1 MQIYSIVTVIIKCIF
16 YSLATAI
23 KQYFCG
29 GVKIFFALIKNNYQL
44 LYVYYFMTLLFCITL
59 LAITGFITAFT
70 ALPGKRCKTILPVWI
85 YIVVAAAISSCQS
98 TTQKTAAVASKDSS
112 ITPIELPQPQPI
124 AKAEAEK
131 IRKACQ
137 LWYDSTLSLKGF
149 NGGVIVAKNGNIVFE
164 KYSGTVHLPGT
175 DIITANTPLHIASVS
190 KTFTAMA
197 VLKLWQ
203 DGKLNIDDELS
214 KYITSFNYPGVTIRS
229 LLNHRSGLPNYTYFM
244 DNLTWDKTKTVTNEE
259 VLNFLNANKATLQNL
274 VQPNTHFSYC
284 NTNFALLALVIENVT
299 GKKYPEYM
307 QQTFFAP
314 LQMKNTFVYSNNAD
328 SLKVAPSY
336 DWKERL
342 IHFNF
347 LDGVY
352 GDKNIYTT
360 PQDLLTWDRFL
371 NSKKIFT
378 EETLAQAYTPYS
390 NEKPGIK
397 NYGLGW
403 RMNIY
408 PDGKKMIFHNG
419 WWHGSNACFIRL
431 LKENATIIVIG
442 NKFTRGV
449 YGAKILCNLFGDY
462 YTPEEDEENESAKAT
477 DSLSALKPGNIN
489 LPANPLNKKDSK
501 LQEFFKDKN
510 KVKTNL

>member
-1 MQIYSIVTVIIKCIF
+1 MILTFCTLFIIVAFMLSKHA
-16 YSLATAI
+16 SL
-23 KQYFCG
+23 
-29 GVKIFFALIKNNYQL
+29 
-44 LYVYYFMTLLFCITL
+44 
-59 LAITGFITAFT
+59 TGFYQYTLSAMMSKPGIRQKAYAFVYTA
-70 ALPGKRCKTILPVWI
+70 ACII
-85 YIVVAAAISSCQS
+85 IAAGISSCQS

-112 ITPIELPQPQPI
+112 ITIIELPQPQPV
-124 AKAEAEK
+124 AKAEAER

-149 NGGVIVAKNGNIVFE
+149 NGGVVVAKNGNIIFE

-175 DIITANTPLHIASVS
+175 DMITATTPLHIASVS

-244 DNLTWDKTKTVTNEE
+244 DNLTWDKTKMVTNTD
-259 VLNFLNANKATLQNL
+259 VLNFLISNKATLQNL
-274 VQPNTHFSYC
+274 IQPNTHFSYC
-284 NTNFALLALVIENVT
+284 NTNFTLLALLIENVS
-299 GKKYPEYM
+299 GKKYPDYM

-314 LQMKNTFVYSNNAD
+314 LQMKNTFIFNTAD

-336 DWKERL
+336 DWKGRL
-342 IHFNF
+342 INFNF

-371 NSKKIFT
+371 SSKKVFT
-378 EETLAQAYTPYS
+378 AETLAQAYTPYS

-419 WWHGSNACFIRL
+419 WWHGSNAAFIRL
-431 LKENATIIVIG
+431 LKEDATIIVIG
-442 NKFTRGV
+442 NKFTRSI

-462 YTPEEDEENESAKAT
+462 YTPEEDEENESAKVT
-477 DSLSALKPGNIN
+477 DSLSALKPGNIT
-489 LPANPLNKKDSK
+489 LPTTPLNKKDSK

-510 KVKTNL
+510 KVKTSL

>member
-1 MQIYSIVTVIIKCIF
+1 MILTFFTLFIIVPFMLRKLA
-16 YSLATAI
+16 SLA
-23 KQYFCG
+23 
-29 GVKIFFALIKNNYQL
+29 
-44 LYVYYFMTLLFCITL
+44 
-59 LAITGFITAFT
+59 GFYRHTFSSM
-70 ALPGKRCKTILPVWI
+70 PGKSGISQKAYAFI
-85 YIVVAAAISSCQS
+85 YTPAFIIMAVCISSCQS
-98 TTQKTAAVASKDSS
+98 TTKKTATVAAKDSS
-112 ITPIELPQPQPI
+112 IAIIELPQPQPV
-124 AKAEAEK
+124 AKAEAER

-149 NGGVIVAKNGNIVFE
+149 NGGLIVAKNGNIIFE

-175 DIITANTPLHIASVS
+175 DAITENTPLHIASVS

-214 KYITSFNYPGVTIRS
+214 NYIVTFNYPGVTIRS

-244 DNLTWDKTKTVTNEE
+244 DNINWDKTKTVTNEE
-259 VLNFLNANKATLQNL
+259 VLNFLIANKTTLQNL

-284 NTNFALLALVIENVT
+284 NTNYALLALLIENIT
-299 GKKYPEYM
+299 GKKYADYM
-307 QQTFFAP
+307 QQTFFKP
-314 LQMKNTFVYSNNAD
+314 LQMKNTFVFSNNTD
-328 SLKVAPSY
+328 SLKVTPSY
-336 DWKERL
+336 DWKGRL
-342 IHFNF
+342 MYFNF
-347 LDGVY
+347 LDAVY

-360 PQDLLTWDRFL
+360 PQDLLIWDRFL
-371 NSKKIFT
+371 TTKKIFT

-419 WWHGSNACFIRL
+419 WWHGSNATFIRL

-442 NKFTRGV
+442 NKFNRSI
-449 YGAKILCNLFGDY
+449 YGAKILCNIFGDY
-462 YTPEEDEENESAKAT
+462 YTPEEEEENENTKVT
-477 DSLSALKPGNIN
+477 DSVSPLKPGN
-489 LPANPLNKKDSK
+489 PTVPTTPLNKKDSK

-510 KVKTNL
+510 KVKTKL